1 MPDLKRIQVTL
12 PETLLTE
19 LDRVLMAEKMNRSQL
34 IREAVNLYMIE
45 HKRKV
50 LRDQMRR
57 GYIEMAR
64 INLEL
69 ALEGF
74 TAEVDVERLF
84 EARLAR

>member
-1 MPDLKRIQVTL
+1 MPELKRIQVTL
-12 PETLLTE
+12 PETLLNE
-19 LDRVLMAEKMNRSQL
+19 LDRVLMAENMNRSQL
-34 IREAVNLYMIE
+34 IREAVNLYMNE

-74 TAEVDVERLF
+74 VAEVDVERLF

>member
-1 MPDLKRIQVTL
+1 MPELKRIQVTL
-12 PETLLTE
+12 PESLLDE

-34 IREAVNLYMIE
+34 IREAVNLYMSE

-57 GYIEMAR
+57 GYAEMAR

-74 TAEVDVERLF
+74 VAEVDVERLY

>member
-1 MPDLKRIQVTL
+1 MPDLKRIQVSL
-12 PETLLTE
+12 PQSLLSELDRILLTE
-19 LDRVLMAEKMNRSQL
+19 NMNRSQL
-34 IREAVNLYMIE
+34 IREAVNLYMVE

-50 LRDQMRR
+50 LRDQMRQ

-69 ALEGF
+69 AMEGF
-74 TAEVDVERLF
+74 AAEVDAELLY